1 MIKRIFGALL
11 AAALIGLGSV
21 ATAASAPDALVKS
34 VMDDVLEIV
43 RTDPALKAG
52 DTSRA
57 VELVEEKVLPHFDF
71 RIMTSLAVGR
81 DWRQATPAQKEKL
94 VAAFRTML
102 VRLYSNAQ
110 TQYRDQ
116 TIDFKP
122 LRAGAADTD
131 VLVRTQVL
139 QPGAKAVDIDYALEK
154 QGEAWKVYDVIV
166 AGGSLVTNY
175 RNDFRNQI
183 LSGGIDGLIASLE
196 AKNAEL
202 AGAAK

>member
-1 MIKRIFGALL
+1 MIRRIFGALL

-21 ATAASAPDALVKS
+21 ATAAPAPDALVKS

-52 DTSRA
+52 DTRRA

-71 RIMTSLAVGR
+71 RIMTSLAIGQ
-81 DWRQATPAQKEKL
+81 DWRRATPDQQNRL

-102 VRLYSNAQ
+102 VRLYSNAL

>member
-81 DWRQATPAQKEKL
+81 DWRQATPAQKDKL

-102 VRLYSNAQ
+102 VRLYSNAL